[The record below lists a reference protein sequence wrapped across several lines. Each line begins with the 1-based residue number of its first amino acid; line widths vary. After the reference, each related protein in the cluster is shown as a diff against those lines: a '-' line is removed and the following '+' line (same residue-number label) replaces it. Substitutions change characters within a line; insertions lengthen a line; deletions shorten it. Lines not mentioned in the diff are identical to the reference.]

1 MKLWGGRFQ
10 DRTADTV
17 DHFNSSLNFDFE
29 LYPYD
34 IRGSRVHVKML
45 ARQQIISEEEKEEIL
60 TGLDV
65 VEKKLDA
72 VRKEGKIPWQ
82 AEDIHTLIEKLLS
95 EEIGSLAG
103 KMHTARSRND
113 QVALDIRLY
122 LREQIDKIQ
131 AKLIKLLELFCELA
145 ARHLETLMPG
155 FTHFQ
160 PAQPVTLAHH
170 LLAHAQRLK
179 RDLDRLQNCRQRVN
193 VSPLGA
199 GALAA
204 TTFNIDR
211 QWTAEK
217 LGFTRPSANSLDAVG
232 ARDFLLEFH
241 HCSLSIML
249 NLSSLAEEIIIWN
262 SPEYNFIE
270 LDDSVATGSSIM
282 PQKKNPDIAE
292 LVRSKTGRLSGN
304 YQQLAMV
311 IKGLPLAYN
320 KDLQEDKESLFDSV
334 TTVKEVL
341 EVLPVF
347 LRGIKFNREKMRESL
362 SRGYLNAT
370 ELADYLSSQGLPF
383 RESHKLAGKAVNYA
397 LSKNKGLE
405 EMSLTEF
412 KDLFP
417 EESEKLKPELLEKL
431 LPLKAVENR
440 TALGGPAPSRVAK
453 QLENLREELDHY
465 KKG

>member
-10 DRTADTV
+10 DETAGSV
-17 DHFNSSLNFDFE
+17 NSFNSSLSFDFE

-34 IRGSRVHVKML
+34 LKGSRVHVKML
-45 ARQQIISEEEKEEIL
+45 ARQQIISEDEKEKIL
-60 TGLDV
+60 TGLDA
-65 VEKKLDA
+65 VENKLDGA
-72 VRKEGKIPWQ
+72 REEGKIPWQ
-82 AEDIHTLIEKLLS
+82 AEDIHTLIEELLTA
-95 EEIGSLAG
+95 EIGSLAG

-122 LREQIDKIQ
+122 LRNQIDEIQ
-131 AKLIKLLELFCELA
+131 LGLVELLELFCELSA
-145 ARHLETLMPG
+145 QHLETILPG
-155 FTHFQ
+155 FTHLQ

-170 LLAHAQRLK
+170 LLAHAQRLN
-179 RDLDRLQNCRQRVN
+179 RDLERLQDCRGRVN
-193 VSPLGA
+193 ICPLGA

-211 QWTAEK
+211 QWVAKK
-217 LGFTRPSANSLDAVG
+217 LGFSRPSANSLDTVG
-232 ARDFLLEFH
+232 ARDFLLDFH
-241 HCSLSIML
+241 HCSLSILL

-292 LVRSKTGRLSGN
+292 LIRAKTGRISGN

-334 TTVKEVL
+334 NTLKQVL
-341 EVLPVF
+341 KVLPVF
-347 LRGIKFNREKMRESL
+347 LRGIKFNPQKMEEAL
-362 SRGYLNAT
+362 SRGHLNAT
-370 ELADYLSSQGLPF
+370 ELADYLSAQGLPF
-383 RESHKLAGKAVNYA
+383 RQAHQLAGKAVNYA
-397 LSKNKGLE
+397 LSQNKGLE

-412 KDLFP
+412 KELFP
-417 EESEKLKPELLEKL
+417 EESEKLKPELIDRLQ
-431 LPLKAVENR
+431 PLNAIENR
-440 TALGGPAPSRVAK
+440 TTLGGPAPSRVAE
-453 QLENLREELDHY
+453 QLNSLKDNLDKNR
-465 KKG
+465 KK